1 MKNSITLRCGL
12 PGVLEHRDSVMVD
25 RGFDIE
31 EDLALQGAKL
41 KMPPLTGKKNNLV
54 PLHELVGN

>member
-31 EDLALQGAKL
+31 EDLALQGVKL
-41 KMPPLTGKKNNLV
+41 KMPPFTGKKKQFSATA
-54 PLHELVGN
+54 